1 MRIEGVRH
9 ALAAHASGPVGVLL
23 IVAATALAF
32 WPGLL
37 GDFVFDDF
45 PNIATNPAFAQP
57 VRSLADLWEVILS
70 SPASSVG
77 RPLAVITFAGN
88 FIATGL
94 DPFWFKL
101 TNLMLHAVNG
111 VLLWWFIRR
120 LWSMPELSNCF
131 ARADTDPRRA
141 SLWFALCWSALAIHV
156 SALFLIVQRMELLAH
171 TFVMMS
177 LIVYVDGR
185 RRLIA
190 GERGGAPRI
199 AAALLLL
206 PLLGVLAK
214 ESAALAPAFAFAL
227 EIYVFRFA
235 AAGARARRLLPLTYA
250 VLFALASTLFVVWL
264 LPAVLD
270 PAGWSGRN
278 FDLGERLWSEA
289 RILWLYLRW
298 IFTPDLTAMSLYHD
312 AYTVS
317 RGWLEPPSTALSVLA
332 WLMVLAVLVGLA
344 RRRSL
349 LGLGIAVYLIAHL
362 LTATVFQLE
371 LIFEHR
377 NYTASIGA
385 LLALLPLWLRMRTG
399 AGRVRTLANL
409 LVAVFL
415 FGQLACTAAR
425 ALEWGD
431 PLRHAQAEAA
441 RNPTSP
447 RAVYE
452 LGRLQYLISGRD
464 PEHPAFALAVAS
476 FRRAA
481 ALEGASALPL
491 QALLIA
497 SSRAGKGDDPELWEA
512 LHKHLREGRMDV
524 QTSAAVQE
532 LVTCA
537 GQGECSFPPR
547 QLVTALIIAV
557 NRDNPPADLL
567 VAYGT
572 LAITLLKDRVLAEEL
587 FRAALDRDPR
597 NPLRWY
603 SYGQHLAIDGRLDE
617 AEQAVQRMQQLD
629 RWQRHRR
636 KREALQAMIA
646 QLREQARQSGSG

>member
-1 MRIEGVRH
+1 MRIEAERG
-9 ALAAHASGPVGVLL
+9 ALAAYASGPAGVVLVIAL
-23 IVAATALAF
+23 AAMAF

-37 GDFVFDDF
+37 GGFVFDDF
-45 PNIATNPAFAQP
+45 PNIADNPAFSQP
-57 VRSLADLWEVILS
+57 IRSLTGLWEVILS

-77 RPLAVITFAGN
+77 RPLAVVTFAAN

-101 TNLMLHAVNG
+101 TNLLLHAANG

-120 LWSMPELSNCF
+120 LWSTPELSGCF
-131 ARADTDPRRA
+131 ARAHTDPRRA
-141 SLWFALCWSALAIHV
+141 SLWFALCWSVLAIHV
-156 SALFLIVQRMELLAH
+156 SALFLVVQRMELLAH
-171 TFVMMS
+171 SFVLWS

-185 RRLIA
+185 RRMIA
-190 GERGGAPRI
+190 GEHGGARRV

-235 AAGARARRLLPLTYA
+235 AASARARRLLPLAYA
-250 VLFALASTLFVVWL
+250 ILFLLASALFVVWL

-270 PAGWSGRN
+270 PAGWAGRN

-298 IFTPDLTAMSLYHD
+298 IFAPDLTAMSLYHD
-312 AYTVS
+312 GFLVS
-317 RGWLEPPSTALSVLA
+317 RGWIEPATTSVAVFA
-332 WLMVLAVLVGLA
+332 WLMVLGLLGWLA

-349 LGLGIAVYLIAHL
+349 LGLGIAFYLIAHL

-385 LLALLPLWLRMRTG
+385 LMAPLPLYLRLRG
-399 AGRVRTLANL
+399 AAGRVRTLAGML
-409 LVAVFL
+409 IAVFL
-415 FGQLACTAAR
+415 LVQLACTATR

-464 PEHPAFALAVAS
+464 PEHPAYALAVAN

-481 ALEGASALPL
+481 AIEGASALPL
-491 QALLIA
+491 QALLMA
-497 SSRAGKGDDPELWEA
+497 ASRAGKGDDPELWNA
-512 LHKHLREGRMDV
+512 LHAHLRDRRMDV

-537 GQGECSFPPR
+537 AQGECSFPMQ
-547 QLVTALIIAV
+547 QLITALIIAV
-557 NRDNPPADLL
+557 NRENPPADLL
-567 VAYGT
+567 VVYGT
-572 LAITLLKDRVLAEEL
+572 VSITFLKDRVLADEL
-587 FRAALDRDPR
+587 FRAAVEREPR

-603 SYGQHLAIDGRLDE
+603 SYSQHLAIDGRFDE
-617 AEQAVQRMQQLD
+617 AEQAARRMQQLD

-636 KREALQAMIA
+636 KHEALQEMIA
-646 QLREQARQSGSG
+646 DLREQARQTPPG